1 MTLVINAHIHAVAEK
16 RDLVIAELNLL
27 LAPTRAE
34 KGCISYILYQDNL
47 DPNHFMFQEEWESRE
62 LWQDHMQ
69 GPGLQRWSEKT
80 AGAISE
86 FTLYEVTE
94 VG

>member
-34 KGCISYILYQDNL
+34 KGCTSYILYQDNL

-80 AGAISE
+80 AGAVAE
-86 FTLYEVTE
+86 FTLYEMTE
-94 VG
+94 AG

>member
-34 KGCISYILYQDNL
+34 KGCIAYILHQDNL
-47 DPNHFMFQEEWESRE
+47 DPNHFMFHEQWESRKD
-62 LWQDHMQ
+62 WQDHMN
-69 GPGLQRWSEKT
+69 GPALQRWSEKT
-80 AGAISE
+80 DGAVAE
-86 FTLYEVTE
+86 FTLYEMTE
-94 VG
+94 IG